1 MNLLD
6 NFQRYIRRNE
16 LAAPEDF
23 ILLTVSGGVDSM
35 VMLSLFVRSGYRV
48 GVAHCNFQLRGV
60 ESEEDEEL
68 VRREAEKYGVPWY
81 NKRFDTKG
89 EMERT
94 GESMEMAARRLRYA
108 WFDELSREHG
118 YTVVAI
124 AHHIDDSIETFFINL
139 LRGTGLRG
147 LTGITTHA
155 GKLIRPLMFA
165 SRKDILEYAVA
176 QHIPYRED
184 SSNRSTKYLR
194 NKIRLGLV
202 PRIKEISPKF
212 PDLMRQNIGRL
223 TDAQGRVGSF
233 ENTVIVV
240 SHDRYF
246 LNKVCTNIADMDY
259 GKIQLYAGNYDFWYE
274 SSQLIV
280 RQMKEANKKKEEK
293 IKELQEFIQRFS
305 ANASK
310 SKQATSRKRAL
321 EKIQLDE
328 IRPSSRKY
336 PYIDF
341 RPEREIG
348 NDVLFVEGISKT
360 IDGVKVLDNI
370 SFTVNHDDKIAF
382 VGGNELAKTTMFK
395 ILAGELEPDEG
406 SYKWGVTTSQSYFP
420 KDNTTIFDTDEL
432 IVDWLTQYSEIK
444 DATYVR
450 GFLGRMLF
458 AGEDGVKKMR
468 VLSGGEK
475 VRVLLSRMMIMGS
488 NVLMFDEPTD
498 HLDMESITALNN
510 GMIKFP
516 GVIKIACRD
525 HHVVLTTAYRIIEF
539 LPFGSMIDKITTYDE
554 YLDSDEMARKR
565 QVYSMSE
572 DDEKDN

>member
-194 NKIRLGLV
+194 NKIRLGLI
-202 PRIKEISPKF
+202 PRIREINPKF
-212 PDLMRQNIGRL
+212 TDLMRRNIERL
-223 TDAQGRVGSF
+223 TDTQLFIDAAVAHMR
-233 ENTVIVV
+233 EDVV
-240 SHDRYF
+240 TQADG
-246 LNKVCTNIADMDY
+246 IATIHVERIEAAY
-259 GKIQLYAGNYDFWYE
+259 PRNFAVYE
-274 SSQLIV
+274 LLSSQYGFKGDVCDALC
-280 RQMKEANKKKEEK
+280 
-293 IKELQEFIQRFS
+293 
-305 ANASK
+305 
-310 SKQATSRKRAL
+310 RAL
-321 EKIQLDE
+321 SEAATGRRFYAREYVATVDRGRILVERIAPGDACEVTVEQGTQRSYCGNMVLYFEACDIDDIRAYDVPEQVALLDADLLRYPLRLRRWREGDTFIPFGMEGRKKVSDYLIDRKVSLPEKQ
-328 IRPSSRKY
+328 RQ
-336 PYIDF
+336 F
-341 RPEREIG
+341 
-348 NDVLFVEGISKT
+348 
-360 IDGVKVLDNI
+360 
-370 SFTVNHDDKIAF
+370 
-382 VGGNELAKTTMFK
+382 
-395 ILAGELEPDEG
+395 
-406 SYKWGVTTSQSYFP
+406 
-420 KDNTTIFDTDEL
+420 
-432 IVDWLTQYSEIK
+432 
-444 DATYVR
+444 
-450 GFLGRMLF
+450 
-458 AGEDGVKKMR
+458 
-468 VLSGGEK
+468 
-475 VRVLLSRMMIMGS
+475 VLLSGDEIVWLVGRRIDDRYRLTDRTE
-488 NVLMFDEPTD
+488 NVLR
-498 HLDMESITALNN
+498 IT
-510 GMIKFP
+510 KE
-516 GVIKIACRD
+516 
-525 HHVVLTTAYRIIEF
+525 II
-539 LPFGSMIDKITTYDE
+539 
-554 YLDSDEMARKR
+554 
-565 QVYSMSE
+565 
-572 DDEKDN
+572 